1 MTVPSDFDRLR
12 SFSLPPDPHALV
24 EAARAKADRLAG
36 LRDQLG
42 ALLGHAATDD
52 GYIAAAWDGTGLR
65 ELTLEPRAMR
75 LPSEDLA
82 AAIVTVSRSARED
95 YDRQRSELL
104 AETGALPEVDLEQ
117 SRARLAELQE
127 SFRSGT
133 GDLLALFERFR
144 AQSGR

>member
-1 MTVPSDFDRLR
+1 MTVPPEFDRLR

-24 EAARAKADRLAG
+24 EAARAKADRLVE
-36 LRDQLG
+36 LRERLG
-42 ALLGHAATDD
+42 DVLGRAATDD
-52 GYIAAAWDGTGLR
+52 GYIAAACDGTGLR

-95 YDRQRSELL
+95 YDRQRRELL
-104 AETGALPEVDLEQ
+104 AETGAVPEVDLEQ
-117 SRARLAELQE
+117 SRAQLAELQE

-133 GDLLALFERFR
+133 GDLQTLFERFR
-144 AQSGR
+144 TQSGR